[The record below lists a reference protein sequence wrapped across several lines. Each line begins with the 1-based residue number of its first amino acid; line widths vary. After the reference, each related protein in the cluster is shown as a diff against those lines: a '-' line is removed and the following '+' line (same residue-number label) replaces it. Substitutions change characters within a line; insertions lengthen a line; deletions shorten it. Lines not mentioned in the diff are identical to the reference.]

1 MKKDNRGSTLI
12 TVIVAI
18 AFVTILTS
26 IILTT
31 TVMNMSMKG
40 IDRRVKDDF
49 YYAEK
54 GLNDVYTGVGQITAG
69 YAGKQYDK
77 AFKELGKT
85 ITVVGQPDRQY
96 GAEDAE
102 KEFREQFL
110 SQCYTEFHGA
120 ADLKAKLNAFIVGP
134 AISSRINTVKVTN
147 VGTVYYLNNDGGEVS
162 AYDAAKTVAVEIK
175 GISVAATD
183 KDDYQSVI
191 TTDLVIECPTVD
203 FLGLNAEV
211 TDYAIIGCKGVYFT
225 GSASKD
231 TVQVAG
237 NLYGGVH
244 PTPITTPS
252 PSPDDP
258 KLFPVSPIS
267 GSKTPLYGGINILN
281 SKVSMKGN
289 YIVSKGDINVAGSGS
304 LLDIS
309 STDPTAGVP
318 GVWFDTMRTVKGA
331 SSPEIRIKANM
342 FALNDLE
349 LNADGSNVKFF
360 DNCDYYGYNDKTLP
374 SGSSLAAG
382 DSLGYSAERMDD
394 DSSAII
400 INGKSC
406 TLDMSQIHTL
416 ALMGKAFVDFSSKGV
431 VDDAAFPNKIAASA
445 ESIALQTNQQL
456 YTVPIDFLEGPN
468 PASAANYGSGFKLN
482 LKREEMD
489 PEYPSAGSEGWFGYK
504 YVKQVPTTSSNKDQI
519 VNDIF
524 DVYKVKIDG
533 EYVYWAYL
541 KFNDRHWIKNIS
553 TGKYDEDL
561 SGRTLGSGGSVSSK
575 TAFFDE
581 IMSATGADP
590 VNAVQPTAL
599 RLKEKVLA
607 SAKNSSYFDLKG
619 CLIDNSDARYAT
631 KVIYGRNAIVH
642 YNTTPGSEE
651 YKVKQ
656 NNAGMEAFATY
667 PQNLFKRYKILC
679 VSLDGK
685 EDYKLTETPSTTA
698 WENTKLASDW
708 TKNAVTTPMSSFV
721 LTGSLTGKDTSGA
734 TDRFIAG
741 DTAGTYGACVIKNAT
756 FTIPAASNFKG
767 VALING
773 DIIVESGATVD
784 GLLMATGTIT
794 VNGGSGSS
802 PTRILANKGLI
813 QSRVE
818 KEISLVEKGSA
829 YADNFLI
836 SYLTGDGTTR
846 MYNMTPGGKREE
858 DRIKADYN
866 SFMHFDNW
874 RKGP

>member
-26 IILTT
+26 IILAT

-54 GLNDVYTGVGQITAG
+54 GLNDVYTGVGQITAEF
-69 YAGKQYDK
+69 AGKQYDK
-77 AFKELGKT
+77 AFKLIGQT
-85 ITVVGQPDRQY
+85 INLSDPDKLY
-96 GAEDAE
+96 GAAEAE
-102 KEFREQFL
+102 KKFREQFL
-110 SQCYTEFHGA
+110 SECYNEFHGA
-120 ADLKAKLNAFIVGP
+120 SDLKAKLSAFIVGP
-134 AISSRINTVKVTN
+134 AISSRVDTVEVTN
-147 VGTVYYLNNDGGEVS
+147 VGTVSYLNNDGSPVS
-162 AYDAAKTVAVEIK
+162 SYDEAKTVAVVIPS
-175 GISVAATD
+175 ISVAATD

-191 TTDLVIECPTVD
+191 TTDLIIECPTVD

-211 TDYAIIGCKGVYFT
+211 TDYAIIGCQGVYFT
-225 GSASKD
+225 GGSSSD
-231 TVQVAG
+231 TIEVSG

-244 PTPITTPS
+244 PASIAAN
-252 PSPDDP
+252 DDT
-258 KLFPVSPIS
+258 KLFPTS
-267 GSKTPLYGGINILN
+267 SKTPLYGGINILD
-281 SKVSMKGN
+281 SKVTLKSN
-289 YIVSKGDINVAGSGS
+289 YIVSKGDINVAGDGS

-309 STDPTAGVP
+309 SADPNAGVP
-318 GVWFDTMRTVKGA
+318 GVGFDTMRTVKGA
-331 SSPEIRIKANM
+331 SLPEIKIKANM

-349 LNADGSNVKFF
+349 LNADGSNVAFYG
-360 DNCDYYGYNDKTLP
+360 NCDYYGYNDKTLP
-374 SGSSLAAG
+374 SGASLAAG
-382 DSLGYSAERMDD
+382 DSLSYSSDRTDD

-406 TLDMSQIHTL
+406 TLDMSRIHTL
-416 ALMGKAFVDFSSKGV
+416 ALMGKAFVDFSSKGE
-431 VDDAAFPNKIAASA
+431 VDSAYPKIAASA
-445 ESIALQTNQQL
+445 EGIALQTNQQL
-456 YTVPIDFLEGPN
+456 YTVPIDFMEGPN

-482 LKREEMD
+482 LKRQEMD
-489 PEYPSAGSEGWFGYK
+489 TDYPAAGSKGWFGYK
-504 YVKQVPTTSSNKDQI
+504 YVKQTDTDDANKDQI
-519 VNDIF
+519 VDDIF

-533 EYVYWAYL
+533 EYIYWAYL
-541 KFNDRHWIKNIS
+541 KFNDRHWIKNE
-553 TGKYDEDL
+553 TTNKYEEDM
-561 SGRTLGSGGSVSSK
+561 SGNTLGTGGSVSSK

-581 IMSATGADP
+581 IMSATGPDASTE
-590 VNAVQPTAL
+590 VQPSAL

-619 CLIDNSDARYAT
+619 CLIDNSEAEYTT

-642 YNTTPGSEE
+642 YNTTPGAEE
-651 YKVKQ
+651 YKVKP
-656 NNAGMEAFATY
+656 NNSGMEEFASY

-685 EDYKLTETPSTTA
+685 EDYKLTESPTTTT

-708 TKNAVTTPMSSFV
+708 TRNAVTTPMSSFV
-721 LTGSLTGKDTSGA
+721 LTGSLAGKDTSGA
-734 TDRFIAG
+734 TERFLTG
-741 DTAGTYGACVIKNAT
+741 DTAGTYGACVVKNST

-767 VALING
+767 VAFVDGNIV
-773 DIIVESGATVD
+773 VESGATVD

-794 VNGGSGSS
+794 VNGGSSS
-802 PTRILANKGLI
+802 LPTKILANKGLI

-818 KEISLVEKGSA
+818 REISLVEKGSA

-836 SYLTGDGTTR
+836 SYLTKDGSTR

-874 RKGP
+874 RKGN